1 MRVVVAAAGTGGH
14 INPGIAIA
22 NKIMEKDPGSKIIF
36 IGTNR
41 GLENDLVPRA
51 GYELKQI
58 ESYGI
63 SRSLTLKNI
72 KRLFKTIA
80 SIGQAK
86 KILKEFKPDIVIGT
100 GGYICVSVL
109 MAAQKLHIPYIIHES
124 NVLPGVATKLLAKK
138 ASKVL
143 VGFKEAKERLPKG
156 TKVVVT
162 GTPTKVRKLDFTTEE
177 IEHKKEEYGFDKDL
191 PLVLVFGGSQ
201 GALSINNTMI
211 EIIKKRVKEQKNISI
226 TSKDNNMRTINLNN
240 QNDYQLM
247 WAPGQKQF
255 DNVKE
260 ELAKSM
266 IDVDDIDGVKIVPY
280 IYNMEELLN
289 ICDLV
294 VSRSGAMTIT
304 EIEKVGKAAIFIPF
318 PYAAENHQEYNA
330 RALEKAGCAKV
341 IIDKDLNSQ
350 LLDNE
355 IKDLVKDNNTL
366 KNMDK
371 ISNSLSINNV
381 EDRIYIEI
389 REAIN
394 L

>member
-1 MRVVVAAAGTGGH
+1 MKVVVAAAGTGGH

-22 NKIMEKDPGSKIIF
+22 NKIMEKDPSSKIIF
-36 IGTNR
+36 IGTSR

-51 GYELKQI
+51 GYELKRI

-72 KRLFKTIA
+72 NKLCKTIA
-80 SIGQAK
+80 SIGQDK

-100 GGYICVSVL
+100 GGYICISVL
-109 MAAQKLHIPYIIHES
+109 TAAQKLKIPYIIHES

-138 ASKVL
+138 AEKVL

-156 TKVVVT
+156 TRVVVT
-162 GTPTKVRKLDFTTEE
+162 GTPTKVKKLNLTTEE
-177 IEHKKEEYGFDKDL
+177 IKHKKEEYGFNKDL

-201 GALSINNTMI
+201 GALSINNTMV
-211 EIIKKRVKEQKNISI
+211 EIIKNRVKGQKNISI
-226 TSKDNNMRTINLNN
+226 TSEDNNMRTINLYEKNN
-240 QNDYQLM
+240 YQIM

-255 DNVKE
+255 ENVKE

-266 IDVDDIDGVKIVPY
+266 IDIEDIEGVKIVPY

-341 IIDKDLNSQ
+341 IIDKDLNSEI
-350 LLDNE
+350 LDE
-355 IKDLVKDNNTL
+355 KIKELVKDDNAL
-366 KNMDK
+366 KNMEK

-381 EDRIYIEI
+381 EDRIYVEI
-389 REAIN
+389 KSVRG